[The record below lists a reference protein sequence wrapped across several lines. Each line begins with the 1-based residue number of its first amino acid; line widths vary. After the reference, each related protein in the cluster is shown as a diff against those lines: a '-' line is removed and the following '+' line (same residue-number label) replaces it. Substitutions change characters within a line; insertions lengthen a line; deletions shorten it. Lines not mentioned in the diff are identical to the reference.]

1 MTSARGAF
9 HVSRSD
15 SALPFCILMPSV
27 GKYEGLTTLK
37 KPPERLARSTIGL
50 LAGCIG
56 IP

>member
-9 HVSRSD
+9 QVSRSD
-15 SALPFCILMPSV
+15 RARPLSILMPSV
-27 GKYEGLTTLK
+27 EKYDGLTTLK
-37 KPPERLARSTIGL
+37 KPPDRFARSTIGR